1 MQGARGG
8 YALLAARSCRLLA
21 ACSQL
26 YLGSSCRSLAAC
38 SWLGLGGGHCSDP
51 GHLPRGMRLRH
62 ARA

>member
-1 MQGARGG
+1 MQGAREG

-26 YLGSSCRSLAAC
+26 HLGS
-38 SWLGLGGGHCSDP
+38 GYCSDP

-62 ARA
+62 ARACFAAP